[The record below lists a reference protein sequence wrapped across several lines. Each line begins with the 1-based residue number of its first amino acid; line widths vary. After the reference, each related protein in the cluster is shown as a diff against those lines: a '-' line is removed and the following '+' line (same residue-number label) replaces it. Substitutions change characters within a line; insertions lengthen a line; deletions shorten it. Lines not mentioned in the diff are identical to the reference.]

1 MLLGTAV
8 IVAYAVVSA
17 RSLGFFEWS
26 IDEGMYLM
34 RARMM
39 GHGFRLYEDIWFNH
53 PPLLVLLV
61 QRVFL
66 VFGESVE
73 LARWVAIG
81 FALLGLMATLW
92 LARLLDAWPG
102 ALVSALCLAAAP
114 LFFSLSRAIMSSLPA
129 LCAGA
134 LALAA
139 AMAARRAA
147 YARARIALLIGAG
160 LALGIGA
167 AVKLIVLPLIV
178 PLALIV
184 LAPDGWLEES
194 RSQPLPALRRRALHL
209 LLVGGVASIPV
220 VASFAAFGWQALW
233 NQAVGS
239 LFGARSAYSL
249 DIVTN
254 IQDVLEWASEG
265 HLGLAALG
273 IHGVAR
279 GAARNRAWR
288 VMWVWLGASGLAVLL
303 QAPLWSHH
311 LVMLVFPLAVGAGPA
326 AVWVA
331 GDLARWI
338 GAARAGLTRS
348 VRVEPGAAGWSR
360 AHDPG
365 WRAFGALAMFAYLL
379 VLPVVVK
386 RDVRSTESTSDDPW
400 LALELIQA
408 EVPMG
413 SYAVTDSPMLAFRAG
428 LLVPPNL
435 TDPGAKRF
443 QSGELSLA
451 EVADDVVAFR
461 PSVVIT
467 WNGRFVT
474 SGHRRLADWL
484 IDNGWREIAAID
496 LGRERRVYLA
506 PEAPVEIGEA
516 ENPIAF
522 GQGLHL
528 AGWDVSETAAAG
540 GVLQVRLI
548 WRSATPG
555 PAQSEAKTTGS
566 EASDSTSDYTAYVH
580 LVPEPAGERV
590 AQADGPPGRGVR
602 PTDHWLPGERVLDV
616 RALQLPGDLPPGEYW
631 ARVGLYDSESGDAL
645 RLESSPPGVPI
656 VGDAVVIGPIVIS
669 AAGD

>member
-1 MLLGTAV
+1 VLLGTAV

-139 AMAARRAA
+139 AMAARRWA
-147 YARARIALLIGAG
+147 YARARISLRMGAG

-443 QSGELSLA
+443 QRQGRVQVGRHDVTGADMVHVLA
-451 EVADDVVAFR
+451 GRHAPEILDRPGGPAGDVARQLLHDGGRALAPPVGDRIGHFR
-461 PSVVIT
+461 PVSDRHALDRVK
-467 WNGRFVT
+467 R
-474 SGHRRLADWL
+474 
-484 IDNGWREIAAID
+484 AI
-496 LGRERRVYLA
+496 
-506 PEAPVEIGEA
+506 
-516 ENPIAF
+516 
-522 GQGLHL
+522 
-528 AGWDVSETAAAG
+528 S
-540 GVLQVRLI
+540 
-548 WRSATPG
+548 
-555 PAQSEAKTTGS
+555 
-566 EASDSTSDYTAYVH
+566 
-580 LVPEPAGERV
+580 
-590 AQADGPPGRGVR
+590 DGPPDIGRR
-602 PTDHWLPGERVLDV
+602 PIRAGLDEEIVEKLCDTFFHRGTFARQHRHQLLQRRVLVGIPQPVQCRQKRIERLRRDAGHAITSSLSSGPAPSV
-616 RALQLPGDLPPGEYW
+616 RLSAPCSVPPVSRAGPAISRAKALAADCAPPSRCSRSIST
-631 ARVGLYDSESGDAL
+631 ART
-645 RLESSPPGVPI
+645 PPTP
-656 VGDAVVIGPIVIS
+656 
-669 AAGD
+669 